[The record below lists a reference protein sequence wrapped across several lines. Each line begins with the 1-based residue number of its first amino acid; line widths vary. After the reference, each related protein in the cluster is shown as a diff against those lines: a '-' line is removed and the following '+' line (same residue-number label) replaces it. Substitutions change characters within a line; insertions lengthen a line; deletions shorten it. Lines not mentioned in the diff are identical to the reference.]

1 MVQGN
6 SGDGETSGSVQE
18 QGRLEPLDL
27 KGQRERAI
35 GILQKPLP

>member
-6 SGDGETSGSVQE
+6 SGEGEASGSVQE

-27 KGQRERAI
+27 KGQRKE
-35 GILQKPLP
+35 P